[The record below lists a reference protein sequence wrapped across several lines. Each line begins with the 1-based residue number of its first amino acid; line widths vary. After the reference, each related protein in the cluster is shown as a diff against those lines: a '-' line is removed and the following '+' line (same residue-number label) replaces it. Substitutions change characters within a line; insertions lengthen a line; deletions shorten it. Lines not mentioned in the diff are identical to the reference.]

1 MLASMTGYGFATN
14 ETPDLIVR
22 VEIKSL
28 NSRNLDMSIR
38 VPKAYSEKE
47 ISLRSQL
54 SARLQRGKISIYIE
68 TELLNGRVAKKA
80 VNRGLL
86 LSYYNEIKAVAE
98 EAGEPTAHIF
108 PSLLGM
114 SDIMQPAQTEATEDE
129 WPLVENTLNQALE
142 KFEEFRLAEGKVL
155 QAELISYIENIRK
168 SLSKVDE
175 QKDRRI
181 EKIRNDLTDKL
192 QSLLDEGRV
201 DQNRFEQ
208 ELIFYAEKLDITEE
222 IVRLTSHL
230 NYFNATIQEEYPG
243 KKLGFI
249 AQEIGREINTI
260 GAKAND
266 AAIQKD
272 IVLMKEELEKIK
284 EQVLNIL

>member
-1 MLASMTGYGFATN
+1 MTGYGFATT

-28 NSRNLDMSIR
+28 NSRNLDLSIR

-54 SARLQRGKISIYIE
+54 SSRLQRGKISIYIE
-68 TELLNGRVAKKA
+68 TELMNGRVAKKA
-80 VNRGLL
+80 VNRDLL
-86 LSYYNEIKAVAE
+86 LSYYNEIKSVASE
-98 EAGEPTAHIF
+98 VGESASNIL
-108 PSLLGM
+108 PSLLNM
-114 SDIMQPAQTEATEDE
+114 SDIMQPAQTEASEDE
-129 WPLVENTLNQALE
+129 WPLVESTLNQALD
-142 KFEEFRLAEGKVL
+142 KFEAFRLAEGKVL
-155 QAELISYIENIRK
+155 QKELMSYIESIRT
-168 SLSKVDE
+168 SLAKVDE

-181 EKIRNDLTDKL
+181 EKIRQELKDKL
-192 QSLLDEGRV
+192 QSLIDEGRV

-230 NYFNATIQEEYPG
+230 NYFNATIEEEAPG

-266 AAIQKD
+266 ALIQKD

>member
-14 ETPDLIVR
+14 ETPELIVR

-54 SARLQRGKISIYIE
+54 SSRLQRGKISIYIE
-68 TELLNGRVAKKA
+68 TELLNGRVARKA

-108 PSLLGM
+108 PSLLSM
-114 SDIMQPAQTEATEDE
+114 SDIMQPAQSEATEDE
-129 WPLVENTLNQALE
+129 WPLVENTLNLALE
-142 KFEEFRLAEGKVL
+142 KFEEFRLAEGRVL
-155 QAELISYIENIRK
+155 QAELVSYIENIRT
-168 SLSKVDE
+168 SLAKVDE

-181 EKIRNDLTDKL
+181 EKIRSDLTDKL
-192 QSLLDEGRV
+192 QSLLDEGRI

-230 NYFNATIQEEYPG
+230 NYFNATIQEETPG